1 MTLSLSLNIPS
12 VSDQVWS
19 VGRLNTAIKGLIEG
33 TFPPIWVR
41 GEVLQCKVW
50 SSGHWYFT
58 LREGRSQVRCS
69 MFRLNASRAGKPPV
83 DGTEVFVLAKPGLYE
98 EKGEFQL
105 VVSRMLLTSAIG
117 QKQQE
122 LERVKALLQQDG
134 LFDPLRKRPVPPYVS
149 TIAVVTSPDG
159 AALKDVATVTRK
171 RWPCARILL
180 VGARVQGEGAVEEL
194 VRALRLVNRI
204 PGLDLCIVGRGGGAR
219 QDLAAFNSEAVC
231 RALANVRVP
240 TISAVGHEIDISLT
254 DLVADHRAATPSA
267 AAELAVADRRDVL
280 RLVDDLSVRLASGLT
295 GRTRLAAA
303 RLERSADRLHAGME
317 AILDARRHRTERL
330 AAQLDALSPL
340 RVLGRGYAVAMD
352 DGGRVLKQQADFIEG
367 AGFRLRVVDGDI
379 RARVES
385 S

>member
-1 MTLSLSLNIPS
+1 MTLSLPLDTPS
-12 VSDQVWS
+12 ASDQVWS
-19 VGRLNTAIKGLIEG
+19 VSRLNSTIKGLIEG
-33 TFPPIWVR
+33 NFPPIWVR

-83 DGTEVFVLAKPGLYE
+83 DGTEVYVLARPGLYE

-105 VVSRMLLTSAIG
+105 IVARMLPTSAVG

-122 LERVKALLQQDG
+122 LERVKALLQHDG
-134 LFDPLRKRPVPPYVS
+134 LFDPVRKRPVPPYVS

-159 AALKDVATVTRK
+159 AALKDVATVARK
-171 RWPCARILL
+171 RWPGARILL
-180 VGARVQGEGAVEEL
+180 VGARVQGEGAVEDL

-204 PGLDLCIVGRGGGAR
+204 PGLDVCIVGRGGGAR

-240 TISAVGHEIDISLT
+240 TISAVGHEIDVSLT

-267 AAELAVADRRDVL
+267 AAELAVANRRDVL

-303 RLERSADRLHAGME
+303 RLARSADRLHAGME
-317 AILDARRHRTERL
+317 WVLDSRRNLTDRL

-340 RVLGRGYAVAMD
+340 RVLGRGYAVPIDHA
-352 DGGRVLKQQADFIEG
+352 GRVLKQRADFIKD
-367 AGFRLRVVDGDI
+367 ASFRLRVADGDVG
-379 RARVES
+379 ARVE
-385 S
+385 